1 MSENS
6 LENVKETQ
14 GRVERIRRIPIKLST
29 AALISVIG
37 PASAWTVGGYNG
49 LLVYIAVYIF
59 AKFIAAEVSSL
70 SAKNAIFA
78 YRNAPWLLAIGG
90 LIPLV
95 YESEI
100 SFTILMPIL
109 FGSYEGAYWTG
120 YHDFRRLF
128 MNKNEN
134 EKPEEKAKAEEK
146 SIMIFTRYEVFCT
159 FLGALLS
166 AWLMSID
173 YDSILADPGLI
184 AAIFAL
190 SSFILPWNQ
199 DILNVEELRFGKSAP
214 KNSIKMG
221 NLVSQPF
228 AIVQFVATNGM
239 MFAALQQ
246 SILWLG
252 ILVAV
257 AEISGHLI
265 VEFTKWMGKGND
277 ATSNNRVEIGMWNY
291 GFTIAFIGLCI
302 MIIGELF
309 EQFWY
314 FVAGWFLAQGSLRGV
329 LRRLEVLFA
338 DKELNRDENP
348 KQINPQI
355 GLRERSKFRIHAIIV
370 ILLAAPAMILSTSYL
385 VLLLLCI
392 GTLCCGLS
400 LIIPDKLKSFS
411 TDS

>member
-1 MSENS
+1 MSEVS
-6 LENVKETQ
+6 LVNIKMKQ
-14 GRVERIRRIPIKLST
+14 GRNERLRRIPIKLST

-59 AKFIAAEVSSL
+59 AKFIAAEFSSL
-70 SAKNAIFA
+70 SVRNAIFA

-90 LIPLV
+90 FIPLV
-95 YESEI
+95 YDSEI

-128 MNKNEN
+128 KNEHEN
-134 EKPEEKAKAEEK
+134 EDK
-146 SIMIFTRYEVFCT
+146 SVMTFTRYEVFCT
-159 FLGALLS
+159 FLGALVA
-166 AWLMSID
+166 AWLKSIN

-199 DILNVEELRFGKSAP
+199 DILNVEELNFGKSAP
-214 KNSIKMG
+214 KDSIKMG
-221 NLVSQPF
+221 KLVSQPF

-239 MFAALQQ
+239 RFAALQQ
-246 SILWLG
+246 SVLWLG
-252 ILVAV
+252 ILVAI
-257 AEISGHLI
+257 AELSGHMI
-265 VEFTKWMGKGND
+265 VEITKWKNKDSTSKND
-277 ATSNNRVEIGMWNY
+277 IDIAMWNY
-291 GFTIAFIGLCI
+291 GFTIAFVGLSV

-309 EQFWY
+309 GNFWY
-314 FVAGWFLAQGSLRGV
+314 FVSGWFVAQGSLRGV
-329 LRRLEVLFA
+329 LRRLEISFA
-338 DKELNRDENP
+338 DKELNRGENP

-411 TDS
+411 TSP